1 MISFLGALNALLPFT
16 DPSRPLWRDILQTLI
31 LCAFLYLGPQIR
43 LERVYELLRLIGS
56 KPAHVHQQNEQ
67 EIVREDANV
76 LDEAQERAVQQD
88 LDEHEAAEDPNVV
101 HERPLFEDPPAF
113 EANEAFN
120 PVLQQPEARRRDTSR
135 NVGAKKAKSLAR
147 KDRQR
152 AYNEFVREQANAQ
165 KARDTENAEERE
177 KETAQERER
186 RKAVEAKIAAQKAR
200 ERAEKKEREARKR
213 QEEEGGRIKTLE
225 MVDEGLKRG
234 LVWLDDVRQKVNR
247 DRSWVERVV
256 KREGYLGMKEVN
268 SKKVLTMVTKT
279 GWLVRV
285 DEELMQETYQ
295 QIETSRDPEDDSD
308 ITPEETGTYLEK
320 LLHAR

>member
-1 MISFLGALNALLPFT
+1 
-16 DPSRPLWRDILQTLI
+16 
-31 LCAFLYLGPQIR
+31 
-43 LERVYELLRLIGS
+43 LRWIGS

-76 LDEAQERAVQQD
+76 LDEAQEPAVQQD
-88 LDEHEAAEDPNVV
+88 LDEDEAAEDPNGV
-101 HERPLFEDPPAF
+101 HERPPFEDIPAF

-120 PVLQQPEARRRDTSR
+120 PAIQQPEARRRDTNR

-147 KDRQR
+147 RDRQR

-165 KARDTENAEERE
+165 KARDAESAEDRE
-177 KETAQERER
+177 KEAAKERER

-200 ERAEKKEREARKR
+200 ERAEKKEREAREREKEKER
-213 QEEEGGRIKTLE
+213 RIKTLKI
-225 MVDEGLKRG
+225 VDEGLKRG

-247 DRSWVERVV
+247 DRSWVKGVV

-268 SKKVLTMVTKT
+268 GKKVLTVVTKT

-295 QIETSRDPEDDSD
+295 QIEASRDPEDDSD